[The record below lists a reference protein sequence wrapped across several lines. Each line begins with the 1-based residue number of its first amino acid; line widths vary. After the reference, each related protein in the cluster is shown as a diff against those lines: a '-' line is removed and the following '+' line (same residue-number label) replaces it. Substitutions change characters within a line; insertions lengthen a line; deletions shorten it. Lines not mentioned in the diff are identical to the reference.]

1 MSIKLRPHQA
11 GSTAAVVSYLVSHPK
26 KNPIVAL
33 PTGAGKS
40 FCIADL
46 VLWARN
52 KSMKVLMLAHVWEI
66 LDQNAKS
73 IEKFTGMKCSLYSS
87 SAGFK
92 QLGDITVA
100 GIQSAHRQ
108 PGLFSQFDLIIV
120 DECHRISYDD
130 NSMYRKLLSSIAAPV
145 VGFTATPF
153 RLGTGFIY
161 GPDPDQL
168 FDAVVHD
175 WTHRE
180 KFVELINAGYLTPL
194 VAESTSYKMDPSDVR
209 MTAGDF
215 NLKDLSEKFD
225 REPVTEAAL
234 KEIMYK
240 GQDRKQ
246 WLIFAI
252 DVDHA
257 NHIAEYLLRNGI
269 STMVVH
275 SKMDDMGFDRERA
288 IDDIKNF
295 KYRCVV
301 NVDILTTGFDHPA
314 IDLIGILRPTESPV
328 LHVQMDGRGSRTYPG
343 KHDCLVLDFV
353 GNHERLGPINDPV
366 IKIKGKG
373 KGGGEPP
380 MKTCPACSLLV
391 LAQARRCTR
400 CGFVFPREHG
410 ITPSAFNSHIIDSGE
425 PVWVVVNDIT
435 YEHKTDPGRPS
446 TLVVTYHCGN
456 RKIKEHV
463 CLEHR
468 GFARDKAKHWI
479 KYRGGVPTDKVA
491 EFMPQTEELKKAV
504 RIRVERKG
512 KYFNITESVF
522 I

>member
-1 MSIKLRPHQA
+1 
-11 GSTAAVVSYLVSHPK
+11 
-26 KNPIVAL
+26 
-33 PTGAGKS
+33 
-40 FCIADL
+40 
-46 VLWARN
+46 
-52 KSMKVLMLAHVWEI
+52 
-66 LDQNAKS
+66 
-73 IEKFTGMKCSLYSS
+73 
-87 SAGFK
+87 
-92 QLGDITVA
+92 
-100 GIQSAHRQ
+100 
-108 PGLFSQFDLIIV
+108 
-120 DECHRISYDD
+120 
-130 NSMYRKLLSSIAAPV
+130 
-145 VGFTATPF
+145 
-153 RLGTGFIY
+153 
-161 GPDPDQL
+161 
-168 FDAVVHD
+168 
-175 WTHRE
+175 
-180 KFVELINAGYLTPL
+180 
-194 VAESTSYKMDPSDVR
+194 
-209 MTAGDF
+209 
-215 NLKDLSEKFD
+215 
-225 REPVTEAAL
+225 
-234 KEIMYK
+234 
-240 GQDRKQ
+240 
-246 WLIFAI
+246 
-252 DVDHA
+252 
-257 NHIAEYLLRNGI
+257 
-269 STMVVH
+269 
-275 SKMDDMGFDRERA
+275 
-288 IDDIKNF
+288 
-295 KYRCVV
+295 
-301 NVDILTTGFDHPA
+301 
-314 IDLIGILRPTESPV
+314 
-328 LHVQMDGRGSRTYPG
+328 MDGRGSRTYPG

-425 PVWVVVNDIT
+425 PVWVVVNDVT